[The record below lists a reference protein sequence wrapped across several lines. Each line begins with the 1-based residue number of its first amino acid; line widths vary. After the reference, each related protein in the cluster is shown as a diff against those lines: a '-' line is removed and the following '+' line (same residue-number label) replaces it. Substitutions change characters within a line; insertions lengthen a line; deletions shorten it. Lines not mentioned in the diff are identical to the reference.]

1 MATAPIVDTLFN
13 EAYDMETRCD
23 SIGSNDAVIIINP
36 TMYTIQYDDFDYNM
50 VGGERS
56 AFDPDT
62 IVDETEEEEQ
72 KKEMKE
78 LQEMKHLMKI
88 GET

>member
-1 MATAPIVDTLFN
+1 MATAPIVDTLLN

-36 TMYTIQYDDFDYNM
+36 TKYTLQYDDTDYM
-50 VGGERS
+50 ATSGETS

-62 IVDETEEEEQ
+62 IVDEAED
-72 KKEMKE
+72 
-78 LQEMKHLMKI
+78 
-88 GET
+88 